1 MARPKIAAGE
11 VGQVQVT
18 QLANGKWRARARMR
32 DDSGELVQLGA
43 EGTTEADA
51 REELLSR
58 AKMLTTHTKAIVTA
72 ASTIQEAA
80 EAWLPTV
87 KVRAENGTLSWSTCE
102 NYETTVLLTLVP
114 VCGGVALEAL
124 TVGRCDRIIQNL
136 LAVTLAGIPD
146 AGTIPLPGSEIAGT
160 ESDLPQDPVADAR
173 ERLAAADASA
183 DADADSFYPQLFHAT
198 VLIEEPEAHLH
209 PQLQFGLIRYLR
221 KLVQERPDIQVIVT
235 THSPELAAACE
246 PEELVIVRRN
256 ADGTSVARRM
266 ADVPLPSALKKR
278 LFQQTRLH
286 LDATRSSALFGDR
299 VLVVEGVTEATLL
312 RILGH
317 AWAGDD
323 ELRTGFVDS
332 LAILPLG
339 HKVGEWPIR
348 LLATPGHEL
357 VTRIAALADTD
368 RRGDPLPDPSPPA
381 WHGQLDSTS
390 ARFFW
395 SRPTL
400 EPSLVAGN
408 EVIVAQAFDEAGATK
423 PNPITAQTVDAAF
436 RAQPG
441 AKGEFA
447 LALAR
452 IMDASPATVA
462 VPLHIVEMFDWLYG
476 APASQSDEAADP
488 DGW

>member
-1 MARPKIAAGE
+1 WNVEDRIAQNLRTVSGGVHAHHAFVGTQQVDDAYLAR
-11 VGQVQVT
+11 VF
-18 QLANGKWRARARMR
+18 
-32 DDSGELVQLGA
+32 
-43 EGTTEADA
+43 
-51 REELLSR
+51 ELLLAILPDR
-58 AKMLTTHTKAIVTA
+58 GATKRFE
-72 ASTIQEAA
+72 ASS
-80 EAWLPTV
+80 LGYV
-87 KVRAENGTLSWSTCE
+87 
-102 NYETTVLLTLVP
+102 
-114 VCGGVALEAL
+114 
-124 TVGRCDRIIQNL
+124 NL
-136 LAVTLAGIPD
+136 LHISVTLACIPD

-160 ESDLPQDPVADAR
+160 ESDLPQDPVANAR

-332 LAILPLG
+332 LAILP
-339 HKVGEWPIR
+339 
-348 LLATPGHEL
+348 
-357 VTRIAALADTD
+357 
-368 RRGDPLPDPSPPA
+368 
-381 WHGQLDSTS
+381 
-390 ARFFW
+390 
-395 SRPTL
+395 
-400 EPSLVAGN
+400 
-408 EVIVAQAFDEAGATK
+408 
-423 PNPITAQTVDAAF
+423 
-436 RAQPG
+436 
-441 AKGEFA
+441 
-447 LALAR
+447 
-452 IMDASPATVA
+452 
-462 VPLHIVEMFDWLYG
+462 
-476 APASQSDEAADP
+476 
-488 DGW
+488 